1 MTTKEHG
8 GEYPISVKLQI
19 VKMIK
24 IQKLDVKLMPMTV
37 DYLVYTLKDFRSMD
51 VILTV
56 FSHKK
61 KKIEEEKGK

>member
-1 MTTKEHG
+1 
-8 GEYPISVKLQI
+8 
-19 VKMIK
+19 MIK